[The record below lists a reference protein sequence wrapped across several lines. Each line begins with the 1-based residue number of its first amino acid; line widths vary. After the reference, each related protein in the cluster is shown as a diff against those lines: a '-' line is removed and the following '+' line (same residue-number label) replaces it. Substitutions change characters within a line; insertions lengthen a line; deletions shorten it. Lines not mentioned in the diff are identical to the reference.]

1 MLLTEKIL
9 DNFFKL
15 VSPNLED
22 LISKN
27 KSVLLK
33 DKYSDRLI
41 NAWPF
46 IYLLPK
52 DIFFK
57 VLFILKVDNILSVPL
72 FVNLFPIKLNTINF
86 LLFLRIYLQF

>member
-41 NAWPF
+41 NA
-46 IYLLPK
+46 
-52 DIFFK
+52 
-57 VLFILKVDNILSVPL
+57 
-72 FVNLFPIKLNTINF
+72 
-86 LLFLRIYLQF
+86 